1 MIKRFSLRWRM
12 LSYFLGTAIIVIIL
26 VLAGLSLLLRNYTV
40 ESKTQEIAERRPA
53 MAQLSAGAF
62 SGDISREQLPTYFSA
77 ADPMVGARIWLL
89 DNQRCPVVV
98 SR

>member
-40 ESKTQEIAERRPA
+40 ESKTQEIAERGNE
-53 MAQLSAGAF
+53 MA
-62 SGDISREQLPTYFSA
+62 
-77 ADPMVGARIWLL
+77 
-89 DNQRCPVVV
+89 
-98 SR
+98 